1 MAHSLFVFI
10 QHHAF
15 LERQVSLLQELQIT
29 SPSPTARDDRGGL
42 VTAGKPQ
49 VATGS
54 IKCVPSVRGPR
65 SFQICAHLLHII
77 VRIMLC
83 FVIYGT
89 HHGKGKFRAGRVT
102 CWCGI
107 IYKELQKCCQG
118 QHLAAKLRFSSDI
131 NFNAV
136 SLDVLCSAWESQL
149 MGKKR
154 TQQ

>member
-15 LERQVSLLQELQIT
+15 LERQVSLLQELQTT
-29 SPSPTARDDRGGL
+29 SPSPTARGDRGGL
-42 VTAGKPQ
+42 VTAEKPR

-54 IKCVPSVRGPR
+54 IKCVPSVRGPT
-65 SFQICAHLLHII
+65 SFQLCAHLLHIT

-107 IYKELQKCCQG
+107 IYKELQKCRQG

-136 SLDVLCSAWESQL
+136 SLDVLCSA
-149 MGKKR
+149 
-154 TQQ
+154 